1 MGRTVRNG
9 LGGQPGFGQVSFSAS
24 TITTTQA
31 NTDLSIDPDG
41 TGRVLITGD
50 AQLQSQGDLRF
61 ADADSS
67 NWVAF
72 QAPATVT
79 SNVTWTLPSSDGT
92 ANQALVTNASGTLS
106 WSTERVTVT
115 DETASS
121 NVHYMLLYPQAS
133 YSSAGQR
140 LDAVNVSSSRIFFQP
155 STGALFSAIHTGGTS
170 SGGNLT
176 LRSTSNA
183 TKGYVYI
190 DETTVSTSTTTGAL
204 RVGGGVGI
212 AGTLYVTSLVETSS
226 ITIKENLN
234 PITEALEKIMQLVG
248 YTYDRTDTNAK
259 NEAGLIAEQVEKVI
273 PQVVNK
279 DENGNANGIQYGK
292 LSAYLI
298 EAIKT
303 LNAEI
308 TELKSKI
315 R

>member
-24 TITTTQA
+24 TITTTQE
-31 NTDLSIDPDG
+31 NTDLNIDPDG
-41 TGRVLITGD
+41 TGIVKVANDL
-50 AQLQSQGDLRF
+50 QLNAQGDLRL

-72 QAPATVT
+72 QAPATVS
-79 SNVTWTLPSSDGT
+79 SNVTWTLPATDGT
-92 ANQALVTNASGTLS
+92 ANQALVTNASGQLS

-121 NVHYMLLYPQAS
+121 NVYYPLLYPQAS
-133 YSSAGQR
+133 YASAGQR
-140 LDAVNVSSSRIFFQP
+140 LDAVSVSSTKILFQP
-155 STGALFSAIHTGGTS
+155 STGTIFSAIHTGGTS
-170 SGGNLT
+170 SGANLV
-176 LRSTSNA
+176 LRSTTNA

-190 DETTVSTSTTTGAL
+190 DETTASTSVNTGAL

-212 AGTLYVTSLVETSS
+212 AGTLYVASIVETSS

-234 PITEALEKIMQLVG
+234 PITEALDKILQLVG
-248 YTYDRTDTNAK
+248 YTYDRIDTNAK
-259 NEAGLIAEQVEKVI
+259 NEAGLIAEQVEKII

-279 DENGNANGIQYGK
+279 DENGKANGIQYGK
-292 LSAYLI
+292 LTAYLI

-303 LNAEI
+303 LNTEI

-315 R
+315 N